1 MSKIKTISTNKAPAA
16 IGPYSQAVV
25 NGSLIFC
32 SGQIGINP
40 INNTLVEGIEK
51 QTEQIMHNLL
61 ELLKASQSDF
71 DHVMKTTI
79 YLSDMNNYTKVN
91 EIYGKYFNK
100 NKPARATV
108 QVARLP
114 KDALIEIDAVAVKK

>member
-1 MSKIKTISTNKAPAA
+1 MAA
-16 IGPYSQAVV
+16 VGPYSQAVV
-25 NGSLIFC
+25 NDSLIFC

-40 INNTLVEGIEK
+40 VNNTLVEGIEK
-51 QTEQIMHNLL
+51 QTEQVMHNLS

-91 EIYGKYFNK
+91 EIYGKYFKK

-114 KDALIEIDAVAVKK
+114 KDALIEIDAIAVKK